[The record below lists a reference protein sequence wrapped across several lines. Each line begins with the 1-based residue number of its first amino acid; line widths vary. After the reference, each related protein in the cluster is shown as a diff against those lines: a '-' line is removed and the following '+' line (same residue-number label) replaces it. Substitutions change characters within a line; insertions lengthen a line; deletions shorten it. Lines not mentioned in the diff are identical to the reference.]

1 MKAATA
7 PTLRRPA
14 DPPQAVSPATGAG
27 TWARAFRKFRR
38 NRPALVGGILA
49 VLLLLV
55 AALAPWIAPYRY
67 DETHWDH
74 AWEKP
79 SLQFPFGTDELGRDM
94 LSRLIYALRNALTI
108 AILAEVVTFV
118 VGSAIGATAGYLGGK
133 VDNFLMRFTDIMFA
147 FPSLLFNI
155 ILVAV
160 MGRGLFVIF
169 LAIGVTRWTGL
180 ARIVRGEVMRLK
192 KMEYVEAARA
202 NGAGGWDIV
211 RRYILPNAM
220 GPIIVTLAL
229 GIPGNIMIESALSLI
244 GMGVAPPMPSWG
256 ALIDAYK
263 SAIRT
268 FPHLLVFPA
277 ATLGL
282 TLLAFTYLG
291 DGLADALNPKE

>member
-1 MKAATA
+1 MNATPA
-7 PTLRRPA
+7 PALRGTT
-14 DPPQAVSPATGAG
+14 DFPQAPAQARGNG
-27 TWARAFRKFRR
+27 VWARAFRKFRR
-38 NRPALVGGILA
+38 NKPAVVGGLLA

-55 AALAPWIAPYRY
+55 AILAPWVAPYRY

-79 SLQFPFGTDELGRDM
+79 SWQFPFGTDELGRDM

-160 MGRGLFVIF
+160 MGRGLHVIF
-169 LAIGVTRWTGL
+169 IAIGVTRWTGL
-180 ARIVRGEVMRLK
+180 ARIVRGEVLRLK

-202 NGAGGWDIV
+202 NGAVGWDIV

-263 SAIRT
+263 GAIRT